1 MEKTMINQKKIIE
14 AVKNIPDIAEKESWV
29 FTLDREEGTL
39 FYSPKIIPSNTNLH
53 QVTNE
58 YALYINK
65 NYEPKGVMVECYNG
79 NFTKHHKTIEK
90 ISLNVFRGK
99 EKVKVIDPNTNKKD
113 DVTSLRALFED
124 TLIREIGTNLLP
136 A

>member
-1 MEKTMINQKKIIE
+1 MEKTIINKKEIIK
-14 AVKNIPDIAEKESWV
+14 AVKNIPETAEKESWV

-39 FYSPKIIPSNTNLH
+39 FYSPKIIPKNTNLH

-58 YALYINK
+58 YALYIDK
-65 NYEPKGVMVECYNG
+65 YFKPKGVMVECYNV
-79 NFTKHHKTIEK
+79 NFTKHHKAIEK
-90 ISLNVFRGK
+90 ISLSVFSGK